1 MDAGGL
7 CVDDLGRLELAAAAD
22 APGRVAATPV
32 PPAVG
37 IVAEAFGR
45 EGAVPVVAA
54 VVAVSAVAELPAVP
68 AKVAVPVVLVAG
80 RTSLGEAL
88 RLAAAVA
95 VVLGRVRFPGAR
107 PRGVRGDCR
116 VVHEEVRSAGAVIRD
131 LRSWQKLARVAGFS
145 PTRKLW
151 HASA

>member
-88 RLAAAVA
+88 NFCLLHRDSV
-95 VVLGRVRFPGAR
+95 GRRRRAKYVQVSTIR
-107 PRGVRGDCR
+107 CN
-116 VVHEEVRSAGAVIRD
+116 RSAE
-131 LRSWQKLARVAGFS
+131 
-145 PTRKLW
+145 TR
-151 HASA
+151 

>member
-54 VVAVSAVAELPAVP
+54 VVAVSAVAELPA
-68 AKVAVPVVLVAG
+68 
-80 RTSLGEAL
+80 
-88 RLAAAVA
+88 
-95 VVLGRVRFPGAR
+95 AR
-107 PRGVRGDCR
+107 
-116 VVHEEVRSAGAVIRD
+116 
-131 LRSWQKLARVAGFS
+131 
-145 PTRKLW
+145 
-151 HASA
+151 

>member
-22 APGRVAATPV
+22 APGRVAATEV
-32 PPAVG
+32 KKAFG

-88 RLAAAVA
+88 RLAAAVGPIFVFA
-95 VVLGRVRFPGAR
+95 GRQGLEPWESFGTLTR
-107 PRGVRGDCR
+107 
-116 VVHEEVRSAGAVIRD
+116 AGISSTGPD
-131 LRSWQKLARVAGFS
+131 
-145 PTRKLW
+145 TD
-151 HASA
+151 